1 MNKTDSLSSQPLTR
15 ETFEA
20 RREAND
26 RKLIFD
32 SGFSL
37 RVFLLNSYTK
47 ELNAK
52 GSELLNFRRK
62 LESYHQTNEVLS
74 S

>member
-15 ETFEA
+15 ETVEA

-47 ELNAK
+47 ELNA
-52 GSELLNFRRK
+52 
-62 LESYHQTNEVLS
+62 H
-74 S
+74 

>member
-1 MNKTDSLSSQPLTR
+1 MFLSLSSQPLTR
-15 ETFEA
+15 ETVEA

-47 ELNAK
+47 ELNA
-52 GSELLNFRRK
+52 
-62 LESYHQTNEVLS
+62 H
-74 S
+74 